1 MGDKAMSVG
10 ELNAVPVRLCTC
22 DGARTHDL
30 EFEEYAFPDQ
40 SIEKLPIFC
49 IENELLGLE
58 VYEEFQPVLKTLE
71 SNVNWTMFACYA
83 GLIAKVSDGLFFY
96 SFGDIHEAGENSF
109 FVKSDISTLL
119 GHLLDE
125 WGPDAPTWRDFFIS
139 VGTSGLPAGYDPGSL
154 VDHKVF
160 FPQLDEEG
168 LSVGMSYNYE
178 MPDLHAAL
186 KSLK

>member
-1 MGDKAMSVG
+1 VGDKAMSVG

-40 SIEKLPIFC
+40 TIEKLPIFC

-71 SNVNWTMFACYA
+71 SNANWTMFACYA

-96 SFGDIHEAGENSF
+96 SFGDIDEAGENSF

-125 WGPDAPTWRDFFIS
+125 WGPDAPSWR
-139 VGTSGLPAGYDPGSL
+139 
-154 VDHKVF
+154 DHKVF